1 MISWVSLR
9 VSSADAR
16 PRRHHRRPA
25 MQDPAHHFI
34 LIQHAEVRSL
44 NRASEYTT
52 FQGSDQRAH
61 ACAGVL
67 GSKCAAT
74 HMNENSGSDLLFWK
88 RSSHLNQH
96 CQIHCSRVG
105 TLATGV
111 DSTRP
116 ASLDCWPTHPIHMPV
131 PTAYAAGPTNNNDRT
146 ETSSSGF
153 IKRVKS
159 RPPVFSTIV
168 H

>member
-67 GSKCAAT
+67 GSKYVAT
-74 HMNENSGSDLLFWK
+74 HMNENSGSDLPFSK

-105 TLATGV
+105 TLAIGV

-116 ASLDCWPTHPIHMPV
+116 ASLDCGLHTPSICQSQQHMQLGRLTITTERKLHQAASSNALNLGHP
-131 PTAYAAGPTNNNDRT
+131 
-146 ETSSSGF
+146 SS
-153 IKRVKS
+153 
-159 RPPVFSTIV
+159 PP
-168 H
+168 